1 MSYPSF
7 EEYTDALRMPP
18 SAVFQ
23 DPLLA
28 GGSVRRNGAGVPFA
42 RSGNFALTYEVTV
55 NGSRYA
61 VRCFHKES
69 DSLERRYE
77 AISRKLTSIA
87 SPWFMDFDFQPAGI
101 RTESGEFPIVRMRW
115 AEGCSLAQFISE
127 HRDEPRALMQLRETL
142 RELARH
148 LQAHD
153 IAHGDIQPGNII
165 VRSAT
170 DLKLIDYDGM
180 FVPELEP
187 WGSTELGQR
196 NFQHPG
202 RSWLHYDERLDRFS
216 FALLDVALEA
226 LATQPALWELT
237 GSDEAG
243 IVLRASDFADP
254 PASTAFG
261 VLAELDGLAVRA
273 RQLAAVCRSPF
284 ERVPALDD
292 FLAGRRIPTT
302 ASALTLTSAS
312 TATKPAYIPA
322 YAVLNATNFARCCAH
337 IGDRIELI
345 GRVRRVAREDVF
357 DATGDSLRVEF
368 GDAREDMVRLSI
380 WPDAGESGHNGHAG
394 LEPGQWLSAIGLVD
408 PILTETGGDRSYKSV
423 SIAITEPSQLRLLT
437 EAEALHR
444 LAANDRPSRAD
455 HDVSVTIGTDP
466 AVPGAISR
474 DSAQSPSALSADDMA
489 QATPT
494 VVLPQFPGL
503 DPELLVATTGDATE
517 PIEAAPARPPVVTA
531 PVVTDPVAITPVIS
545 APAGLPPATAASTL
559 AAAPTVHGPAPTVS
573 MSGPAPP
580 QVTARAAHAHAAPK
594 PRRKIDWRLRWSGL
608 HMPAIRWPSVRWPAF
623 RLPAMRSFPLHW
635 RTVRWPAMRWPA
647 RLQSVS
653 LQSVSAISVQRL
665 MQSLSRRWSV
675 LQTSL
680 GSRAPPRFGNP
691 LPRLRAAVRGVPVPA
706 GLSARLRG
714 LHPAWWL
721 AGVLMAVVF
730 VQSWVIARRPDTA
743 GVIAVDNPA
752 PDVVDEPSRRRK
764 AADTSDR
771 PSTAP
776 RADVAAPVRAQT
788 ASATTVGEGKVRA
801 GQGSRLLAFEDLRS
815 ARPPIA
821 TIAGPLN
828 IVTRAG
834 PPRLSLVAVNGKT
847 LEQSGAG
854 VNVLAHRSVY
864 ADREVIVGFSDCTDA
879 TSVCERKEP
888 FWLLLRKSKPPV
900 FKRSPGLRA
909 NQNAGAVTAAPSG
922 VHVDLGLW
930 DGVRQTATLTSLDDI
945 YITRVKEVAAPL
957 SGADCRAV
965 GAALESCAASRE
977 CDGYDSVIRSVP
989 AALMANVERLFH
1001 ESMGLN
1007 APMFRSICVR
1017 SCELGLTPTSA
1028 LVRRQVCGGAAP
1040 AQWSQRS
1047 QDSS

>member
-28 GGSVRRNGAGVPFA
+28 GGSVRRNSAGVPFA

-77 AISRKLTSIA
+77 AISRKLRSIA

-254 PASTAFG
+254 AASTAFG

-292 FLAGRRIPTT
+292 FLAGRRIPAA

-345 GRVRRVAREDVF
+345 GRVRRVAREDVS
-357 DATGDSLRVEF
+357 DATGTSLRVEF

-380 WPDAGESGHNGHAG
+380 WPDACESGQNGHAG

-408 PILTETGGDRSYKSV
+408 PILTEASGDRSYKSV

-444 LAANDRPSRAD
+444 LAAHDGPSRAD

-466 AVPGAISR
+466 AIPGAISR
-474 DSAQSPSALSADDMA
+474 ESSQGPSALSADDVA

-494 VVLPQFPGL
+494 VVLPQVQSL
-503 DPELLVATTGDATE
+503 DPEPLAATTD
-517 PIEAAPARPPVVTA
+517 PIEAAPSPPAVVRA

-559 AAAPTVHGPAPTVS
+559 AAAPTVHGPAPTAS
-573 MSGPAPP
+573 MSRPAPP
-580 QVTARAAHAHAAPK
+580 QVTARAAHAPAARK
-594 PRRKIDWRLRWSGL
+594 PRRRIDWRLRWSGL

-623 RLPAMRSFPLHW
+623 RMPAMRSLPPHW

-647 RLQSVS
+647 RLQSAS
-653 LQSVSAISVQRL
+653 SISGQRL

-691 LPRLRAAVRGVPVPA
+691 LPHLRAAVRGVSIPA
-706 GLSARLRG
+706 GLPARLRARTSG
-714 LHPAWWL
+714 VV
-721 AGVLMAVVF
+721 AGRDPDGGR
-730 VQSWVIARRPDTA
+730 ARSELDHRSQA
-743 GVIAVDNPA
+743 GH
-752 PDVVDEPSRRRK
+752 RRRH
-764 AADTSDR
+764 R
-771 PSTAP
+771 
-776 RADVAAPVRAQT
+776 R
-788 ASATTVGEGKVRA
+788 
-801 GQGSRLLAFEDLRS
+801 GQPGS
-815 ARPPIA
+815 
-821 TIAGPLN
+821 
-828 IVTRAG
+828 
-834 PPRLSLVAVNGKT
+834 
-847 LEQSGAG
+847 
-854 VNVLAHRSVY
+854 
-864 ADREVIVGFSDCTDA
+864 
-879 TSVCERKEP
+879 
-888 FWLLLRKSKPPV
+888 
-900 FKRSPGLRA
+900 
-909 NQNAGAVTAAPSG
+909 
-922 VHVDLGLW
+922 
-930 DGVRQTATLTSLDDI
+930 
-945 YITRVKEVAAPL
+945 
-957 SGADCRAV
+957 
-965 GAALESCAASRE
+965 
-977 CDGYDSVIRSVP
+977 
-989 AALMANVERLFH
+989 
-1001 ESMGLN
+1001 
-1007 APMFRSICVR
+1007 
-1017 SCELGLTPTSA
+1017 
-1028 LVRRQVCGGAAP
+1028 
-1040 AQWSQRS
+1040 
-1047 QDSS
+1047 